1 MELVCPAGN
10 IDKLTYAYAYG
21 ADTAYIGLKRFSLR
35 IKADNFYEDEYKRVI
50 ELKKKYPEKRLFCAL
65 NIAFHNHDLKMFLQN
80 LDYFKQYPIDAFIV
94 QDLGLVPILQKEF
107 PNTHLHLST
116 QASCMNKEAVKMYHS
131 LGFKRVVL
139 GREVSLNEI
148 REIKDAC
155 PDMELECFAHG
166 AMCIAYSGRCL
177 MSAYLTGRSA
187 QSGFCSHSCRWEY
200 DLGVVRSE
208 ERGNRNSEGESL
220 PPGLQ
225 SSISATPPSP
235 GEEPPSPPSH
245 ISSLKELN
253 EKGGIIT
260 AEAAKEI
267 AQSGILRLQERQ
279 RPGEFFPVF
288 EGDDFTAILSSKDLC
303 MIDHLADMKAAGVDA
318 IKVEG
323 RMKSTYYVAMV
334 SRAYRKALDALEGKI
349 SAEEAAPF
357 IASLEDVAH
366 RESTTGFYYN
376 RGNADK
382 TTIGASDSPYL
393 LAASLGEAL
402 SSEETNKIFEA
413 GEKLLKDREA
423 ELEAMHPEA
432 RKAALR
438 DLEMHPEKKIKI
450 AEKHEGWKVYP
461 YDALNRVDSG
471 TELEFVSPSV
481 LAQKVSGSEYEFINP
496 KTGEKLDWVNA
507 DHDCAIYT
515 AVKIEENTLV
525 RVKDPDFVEGEIRDR
540 GR

>member
-10 IDKLTYAYAYG
+10 IDKLSYAYAYG

-50 ELKKKYPEKRLFCAL
+50 ELKKKYPQKRLFCAL
-65 NIAFHNHDLKMFLQN
+65 NIAFHNHDLKMFMQN

-94 QDLGLVPILQKEF
+94 QDLGMVPILQKEF
-107 PNTHLHLST
+107 PGTHLHLST

-139 GREVSLNEI
+139 GREVSLDEI

-155 PDMELECFAHG
+155 PEMELECFAHG

-200 DLGVVRSE
+200 DLGVEKSKL
-208 ERGNRNSEGESL
+208 NLEG
-220 PPGLQ
+220 GK
-225 SSISATPPSP
+225 IS
-235 GEEPPSPPSH
+235 
-245 ISSLKELN
+245 
-253 EKGGIIT
+253 

-303 MIDHLADMKAAGVDA
+303 MIDHLADMKKAGVDA

-334 SRAYRKALDALEGKI
+334 ARAYRKALDALEGKI

-357 IASLEDVAH
+357 IASLDDVAH
-366 RESTTGFYYN
+366 REATTGFYYN
-376 RGNADK
+376 RGDADK

-393 LAASLGEAL
+393 LAAAMGNPYSDQEC
-402 SSEETNKIFEA
+402 EKILAA
-413 GEKLLKDREA
+413 GQKLVADRQA
-423 ELEAMHPEA
+423 ELAAMHPNAREA
-432 RKAALR
+432 VLR
-438 DLEMHPEKKIKI
+438 DLEQHPEKVIKTV
-450 AEKHEGWKVYP
+450 EKREGWKVYP
-461 YDALNRVDSG
+461 YDALNRVDAG

-481 LAQKVSGSEYEFINP
+481 LGRKVSGSEYDFINP

-515 AVKIEENTLV
+515 GVPVEENTLV
-525 RVKDPDFVEGEIRDR
+525 RVKDPEYVEGEIRDY

>member
-10 IDKLTYAYAYG
+10 IDKLSYAYAYG

-50 ELKKKYPEKRLFCAL
+50 ELKKKYPQKRLFCAL

-107 PNTHLHLST
+107 PGTHLHLST

-139 GREVSLNEI
+139 GREVSLSEI

-155 PDMELECFAHG
+155 PEMELECFAHG

-200 DLGVVRSE
+200 DVTTSCRDEFLTSKNSRST
-208 ERGNRNSEGESL
+208 RSL
-220 PPGLQ
+220 PRPCGSQLEKLNKNGGQ
-225 SSISATPPSP
+225 IS
-235 GEEPPSPPSH
+235 
-245 ISSLKELN
+245 
-253 EKGGIIT
+253 

-279 RPGEFFPVF
+279 RPGELFPVF
-288 EGDDFTAILSSKDLC
+288 EGEDFTAILSSKDLC
-303 MIDHLADMKAAGVDA
+303 MIDHLADMKKAGVDA

-357 IASLEDVAH
+357 IKSLDDVAH

-393 LAASLGEAL
+393 LAASIGEPY
-402 SSEETNKIFEA
+402 SDSECDAIFAA
-413 GEKLLKDREA
+413 GEKLLADRNA
-423 ELEAMHPEA
+423 ELEAMHPSA
-432 RKAALR
+432 RAAVER
-438 DLEMHPEKKIKI
+438 DLEQHPEKKLKI
-450 AEKHEGWKVYP
+450 AERHEGWKVYP

-515 AVKIEENTLV
+515 GVKIEKNTLV
-525 RVKDPDFVEGEIRDR
+525 RTKDPEYQEGIIRNR